1 MVTVFWCVSAHK
13 CDEIFK
19 IFTSDLV
26 HGQTGQCFG
35 YYPDDDS
42 DKVCLGFLIVEHFS
56 GFYADDTAVSVD
68 GKQSGLGVLEQTT
81 RHV

>member
-1 MVTVFWCVSAHK
+1 MAT
-13 CDEIFK
+13 
-19 IFTSDLV
+19 
-26 HGQTGQCFG
+26 QCFG

-68 GKQSGLGVLEQTT
+68 GKQSGLGVLKQTT